1 MIETNA
7 LRWSAVSV
15 LGAVLVSILSTAVF
29 LLLEFRGYYFTDI
42 PAFETVTSAL
52 AGGIVLWWRHPKT
65 WWLVLGFYVPVM
77 AVLLVVGVVL
87 IAAQFG
93 YPFET

>member
-1 MIETNA
+1 MIETNSF
-7 LRWSAVSV
+7 RWSAVSV
-15 LGAVLVSILSTAVF
+15 VAAVIVSILSAAVF

-52 AGGIVLWWRHPKT
+52 AGGAVLWWRHPKT
-65 WWLVLGFYVPVM
+65 WWLVLLFYVPVM
-77 AVLLVVGVVL
+77 AVLLVVGAVIVL
-87 IAAQFG
+87 GRLG